1 LDAVTPGL
9 TLGTLYSS
17 GVGINKTKQHLT
29 LGTLYSSGVGI
40 NKTKQHSE
48 DREEGP
54 GGMEEG
60 VRGGEFMDGAFCSSI
75 LVSPHLPASQ
85 FEE

>member
-1 LDAVTPGL
+1 MSPQPGSWNSSWRFVVKAP
-9 TLGTLYSS
+9 TLEDL
-17 GVGINKTKQHLT
+17 
-29 LGTLYSSGVGI
+29 TLYSSGVGI

>member
-1 LDAVTPGL
+1 MSPQPGSWNSSWRFVVKAP
-9 TLGTLYSS
+9 TLED
-17 GVGINKTKQHLT
+17 LT